1 MEFFGE
7 SPQGPNFRAQS
18 RLLAPRG
25 LYRGNREGL
34 LGQKGYFPKYLRERG
49 AYNRTLIQVTIL
61 TRMIKIPKEISGF
74 FEQIHFQNYPQ
85 IVIPQSFNDDR
96 GTITNISDGIL
107 GDVAIIESVKNS
119 VRANHVHKSDW
130 HLSFCVT
137 GSLIYSFEDS
147 NRNVSSM
154 KISKGELFFT
164 PEAVPHR
171 MDFLEDTT
179 LVVVSKNS
187 RLQEKYE
194 EDTQKHFLE
203 PQRKQ

>member
-1 MEFFGE
+1 MTKVPLEL
-7 SPQGPNFRAQS
+7 S
-18 RLLAPRG
+18 
-25 LYRGNREGL
+25 
-34 LGQKGYFPKYLRERG
+34 GYFSQDDLSSYPKL
-49 AYNRTLIQVTIL
+49 
-61 TRMIKIPKEISGF
+61 S
-74 FEQIHFQNYPQ
+74 
-85 IVIPQSFNDDR
+85 IPQSYTDER
-96 GTITNISDGIL
+96 GMIINIADGVL

-130 HLSFCVT
+130 HLSFCMK

-203 PQRKQ
+203 PQRRQ

>member
-1 MEFFGE
+1 MTKVPSEL
-7 SPQGPNFRAQS
+7 SS
-18 RLLAPRG
+18 
-25 LYRGNREGL
+25 
-34 LGQKGYFPKYLRERG
+34 YFSQDDLSSYPKL
-49 AYNRTLIQVTIL
+49 
-61 TRMIKIPKEISGF
+61 S
-74 FEQIHFQNYPQ
+74 
-85 IVIPQSFNDDR
+85 IPQSYTDER
-96 GTITNISDGIL
+96 GMIINIADGVL

-171 MDFLEDTT
+171 MDFLEDTI

-203 PQRKQ
+203 AQRKQ

>member
-1 MEFFGE
+1 MEL
-7 SPQGPNFRAQS
+7 SS
-18 RLLAPRG
+18 
-25 LYRGNREGL
+25 
-34 LGQKGYFPKYLRERG
+34 YFSQDDLSSYPKL
-49 AYNRTLIQVTIL
+49 
-61 TRMIKIPKEISGF
+61 S
-74 FEQIHFQNYPQ
+74 
-85 IVIPQSFNDDR
+85 IPQSYTDER
-96 GTITNISDGIL
+96 GMIVNIADGVL

-130 HLSFCVT
+130 HLSFCMT

>member
-1 MEFFGE
+1 M
-7 SPQGPNFRAQS
+7 
-18 RLLAPRG
+18 
-25 LYRGNREGL
+25 
-34 LGQKGYFPKYLRERG
+34 
-49 AYNRTLIQVTIL
+49 TIL
-61 TRMIKIPKEISGF
+61 RQVIVIPSEISGF
-74 FEQIHFQNYPQ
+74 FKQSDFQNYPK
-85 IVIPQSFNDDR
+85 VAIPQTFEDDR
-96 GTITNISDGIL
+96 GIISNISDGVL

-137 GSLIYSFEDS
+137 GSLIYSFEDL
-147 NRNVSSM
+147 NGNVSSM
-154 KISKGELFFT
+154 EISKGELFFT

-171 MDFLEDTT
+171 MDFLENTI

-194 EDTQKHFLE
+194 EDTQKYFLE

>member
-1 MEFFGE
+1 
-7 SPQGPNFRAQS
+7 
-18 RLLAPRG
+18 
-25 LYRGNREGL
+25 
-34 LGQKGYFPKYLRERG
+34 
-49 AYNRTLIQVTIL
+49 
-61 TRMIKIPKEISGF
+61 
-74 FEQIHFQNYPQ
+74 
-85 IVIPQSFNDDR
+85 
-96 GTITNISDGIL
+96 
-107 GDVAIIESVKNS
+107 
-119 VRANHVHKSDW
+119 
-130 HLSFCVT
+130 
-137 GSLIYSFEDS
+137 
-147 NRNVSSM
+147 M